1 MFNICDALAYFGNL
15 AYSLRDALK
24 SCFDKYRDW
33 MIYVPPKDDP

>member
-24 SCFDKYRDW
+24 SCCDKYRDW
-33 MIYVPPKDDP
+33 MTYVPPKDDP